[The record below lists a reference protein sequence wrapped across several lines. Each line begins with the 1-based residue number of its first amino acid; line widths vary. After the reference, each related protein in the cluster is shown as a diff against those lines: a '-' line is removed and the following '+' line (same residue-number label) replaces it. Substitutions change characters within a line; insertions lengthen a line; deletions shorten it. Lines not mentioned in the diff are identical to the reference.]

1 MIPGFAPYEGLY
13 RLQNLWTPVE
23 ACKDMPS
30 ALRIRGLK
38 EEAIQFLLDYCRVSG
53 ADMGES
59 VRALGM
65 GSSELV
71 MQAAAIRHGR
81 PYLAPGAIDEID
93 ARQISRYAPKL
104 DENTSDIPHIPVAL
118 SADGGSLL
126 VAINNGFRYQDTV
139 NRIRAYDKNLK
150 VDFCLASKKTI
161 QNVFRREFFDTRQL
175 FLNAQAEAGEDRY
188 NRMLEAL
195 LLHACYQGASDIHLN
210 PLPGRAGVCYLRIDG
225 TMETFCF
232 LTRNDREDQMGEPGE
247 FDRIVQAVRADTN
260 QTDSDIIEGGLEKS
274 IPEAIKGKFRF
285 RVEITKA
292 YYGDRAVIRI
302 LNLAD
307 DAAEFHDIG
316 FDPATEKKLLRAVNQ
331 SAGMVVVTGP
341 TGSGKTTTINAL
353 IRTVNAMEISIQS
366 VEKPVEIPEG
376 LWVQHNARTVQDRSE
391 AEEWLRWF
399 KALMRC
405 DPDKMFF
412 GEIRDAET
420 TAVALDGA
428 NTGHTV
434 LTTMHTRSTAGA
446 ITRIRNLRRSMTGEG
461 LDMDMVASN
470 LLGILATRLVRKLCT
485 HCRVKEDRSDVME
498 AVNKLHPD
506 LASQAIYKANP
517 GGCPACKGKGYK
529 GRRLVYEYLDV
540 TRKVRIAI
548 SEGKSEL
555 ELEALIPESER
566 LWGTALRFVAIG
578 ITSYDEV
585 QRVIL
590 EER

>member
-1 MIPGFAPYEGLY
+1 
-13 RLQNLWTPVE
+13 
-23 ACKDMPS
+23 MPS
-30 ALRIRGLK
+30 ALRLRGLK
-38 EEAIQFLLDYCRVSG
+38 SAEIDFLLSYCHVSG

-59 VRALGM
+59 VRSLGM

-71 MQAAAIRHGR
+71 MQAASIRHGY
-81 PYLAPGAIDEID
+81 PYLAPAAIDEID
-93 ARQISRYAPKL
+93 PRDIAQYAPKL
-104 DENTSDIPHIPVAL
+104 DENTSDIPHVPIAL
-118 SADGGSLL
+118 SEDRSALL

-139 NRIRAYDKNLK
+139 NRIRAYDKRLQ
-150 VDFCLASKKTI
+150 VQFCLASKKTI
-161 QNVFRREFFDTRQL
+161 QNIFRREFFDTRRL
-175 FLNAQAEAGEDRY
+175 FDDARAGAGEDRY
-188 NRMLEAL
+188 NKMLEAL

-225 TMETFCF
+225 TLETFCF
-232 LTRNDREDQMGEPGE
+232 LTRSDREDEMGEPGE
-247 FDRIVQAVRADTN
+247 FDRIVQAIRADTN
-260 QTDSDIIEGGLEKS
+260 QTDSDIIEGGLDKA
-274 IPEAIKGKFRF
+274 IPEAVKGKFRF

-292 YYGDRAVIRI
+292 YFGNRAVVRI

-316 FDPATEKKLLRAVNQ
+316 FDPVTEKKLLRAVRQ
-331 SAGMVVVTGP
+331 SAGMLIVTGP

-353 IRTVNAMEISIQS
+353 MRTVDAMETSIQS

-376 LWVQHNARTVQDRSE
+376 LWVQHNARTHQDTSE

-470 LLGILATRLVRKLCT
+470 LLGILATRLVRKLCL
-485 HCRVKEDRSDVME
+485 HCRLPEDRREVLDAINRV
-498 AVNKLHPD
+498 HPD
-506 LASQAIYKANP
+506 LADHTSYKANP
-517 GGCPACKGKGYK
+517 DGCPACKGKGYK

-540 TRKVRIAI
+540 TRKARIAI
-548 SEGKSEL
+548 SEGKSEI
-555 ELEALIPESER
+555 EIESLIPEAER
-566 LWGTALRFVAIG
+566 LWGTALRFVALG
-578 ITSYDEV
+578 VTAYDEI